1 MNTRKKTVLLFQPS
15 KFQAKIWRFVL
26 SEHNIIV
33 IWEANYNNQKPI
45 ENHFK
50 ILDFKPDALIIDLK
64 IDDAYE
70 ICRWFHQNHPS
81 SKIILTTDPKN
92 GYSSVIRR
100 WAMSQ
105 GVNELLINFQK
116 KHLFSSVITNINSVL
131 KALDYPPAQPENIV
145 RALHSIGQTNISI
158 PSGAIQLR
166 QPIISNQNS
175 DLNPATTI
183 SPLVPYSL
191 GFFIAILLT
200 VTVVLDLSVLWLVS
214 PVQGLQRRVL
224 VHIREQ
230 KKSAQTKISNLK
242 KSDSVPKGIFSY
254 GGSTTWAPIR
264 HTVNPQI
271 AEKYPQF
278 NLRYV
283 PPINATPGSGTGIRM
298 LLEGDLDFSQSSRSI
313 EQKEHVLAHQQGFS
327 LREYHVAIDA
337 IAIAIHPSLKV
348 SNLTTEQLK
357 QIYVGEITN
366 WQEVNGPDLEITPF
380 SRREEDGGTP
390 EFFHQHVLHGE
401 PFGSNV
407 KYVYSTTD
415 GLNQIRQTPG
425 SIYYASAPEVIP
437 QCTIKSLSIADTN
450 GEFIPPYLP
459 PAVPPENCPQKRNQ
473 LNIAAIEN
481 ATYPLTRYL
490 SVIVKQDGDRSQK
503 GGEAYAQLL
512 LTEEMQKLIE
522 EAGFVPIN
530 RR

>member
-33 IWEANYNNQKPI
+33 IWEADYNNQKPI
-45 ENHFK
+45 ENKFK

-70 ICRWFHQNHPS
+70 ICRWFHENHPF

-105 GVNELLINFQK
+105 GVDELLMNFQK
-116 KHLFSSVITNINSVL
+116 KNLFSSVITNINSVL
-131 KALDYPPAQPENIV
+131 KALDYPPAESENIV
-145 RALHSIGQTNISI
+145 RALHSIGQKSVSI
-158 PSGAIQLR
+158 PSGAIELR
-166 QPIISNQNS
+166 RPSISNQNS
-175 DLNPATTI
+175 DLNTATTI

-191 GFFIAILLT
+191 GLFIAVLLT

-214 PVQGLQRRVL
+214 PVQELQRRVL
-224 VHIREQ
+224 VHIKDQ
-230 KKSAQTKISNLK
+230 KKSAQTKVSNLK
-242 KSDSVPKGIFSY
+242 ESDSVPKGIFSY

-264 HTVNPQI
+264 QTLNPQI

-298 LLEGDLDFSQSSRSI
+298 LLEGELDFSQSSRSI
-313 EQKEHVLAHQQGFS
+313 KQKEHVLAHQQGFS
-327 LREYHVAIDA
+327 LKEYHIAIDA

-348 SNLTTEQLK
+348 SKLTTEQLK
-357 QIYVGEITN
+357 QIYTGEITN
-366 WQEVNGPDLEITPF
+366 WKEVNGPDLDIVPL
-380 SRREEDGGTP
+380 SRRAEDGGTP
-390 EFFHQHVLHGE
+390 EFFQKNILHGK
-401 PFGSNV
+401 PFGNNV
-407 KYVYSTTD
+407 KYVYSTTE
-415 GLNQIRQTPG
+415 GLNQIKQIVG
-425 SIYYASAPEVIP
+425 SIYYASAPEIVP
-437 QCTIKSLSIADTN
+437 QCTIKSLSIADKN
-450 GEFIPPYLP
+450 EEFIPPYLP
-459 PAVPPENCPQKRNQ
+459 PAVSPESCPQKRNQ

-490 SVIVKQDGDRSQK
+490 SVIVKQDGGRAQK
-503 GGEAYAQLL
+503 GGEAYAELL
-512 LTEEMQKLIE
+512 LTEEIQKLIE